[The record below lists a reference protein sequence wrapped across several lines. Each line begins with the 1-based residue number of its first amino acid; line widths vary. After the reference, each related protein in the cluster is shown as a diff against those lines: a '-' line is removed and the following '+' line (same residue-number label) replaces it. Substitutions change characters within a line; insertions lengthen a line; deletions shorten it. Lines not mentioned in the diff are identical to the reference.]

1 MDRIRDARRGTM
13 AASAAAA
20 ASVPNGGLSRRRQRT
35 NSLRDSPG
43 CYNHLPSGSP
53 PSPILAL
60 IWKFD
65 SLSFSFFCY
74 LLTLSDVVGRG

>member
-13 AASAAAA
+13 AA

-43 CYNHLPSGSP
+43 CYQNHLLTHLW
-53 PSPILAL
+53 I
-60 IWKFD
+60 
-65 SLSFSFFCY
+65 SFSDFSFD
-74 LLTLSDVVGRG
+74 LEI